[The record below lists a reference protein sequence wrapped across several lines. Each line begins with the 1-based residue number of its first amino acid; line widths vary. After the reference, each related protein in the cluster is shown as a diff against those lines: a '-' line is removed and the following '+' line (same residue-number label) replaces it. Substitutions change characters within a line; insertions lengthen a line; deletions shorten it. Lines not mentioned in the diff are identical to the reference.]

1 MALPLFEKDMN
12 IISKLSDEPNNT
24 KNEGLDGHQLK
35 DKFDEGGEALKQYLN
50 EVLLPYLEGVQA
62 AASLGIATISGI
74 SGATNVQEALEALKK
89 AIDNTSAGAIPDASL
104 GGGKLIAKTI
114 TAREMADGSI
124 GENALIN
131 GAVAEQKVA
140 DNGITKEKLADR
152 SVEARHLNKQIISDE
167 NIADNSID
175 ASGKLKSGSL
185 TAKLFAAQ
193 SVGETAIVDG
203 SVTNAKLAASSVGTS
218 KLIDGSITGK
228 KIESGAVTREKLA
241 ADTLSAPMRFAGT
254 AEYTVAL
261 SDIGKMI
268 TVSASVSSSSE
279 IIINV
284 DDTLADAPSGAE
296 FALLYRRGTSYTIK
310 FAGSQYSACLGL
322 TTWNTNRQY
331 AITDLFGIVVVKKVD
346 YGSNTNYWL
355 LTGNVE
361 AIT

>member
-12 IISKLSDEPNNT
+12 IISKLSHEPNSS
-24 KNEGLDGHQLK
+24 KNEGLDGDQLK
-35 DKFDEGGEALKQYLN
+35 DKFDEGGEALKEYIN
-50 EVLLPYLEGVQA
+50 GTLLPYLEGVQA

-74 SGATNVQEALEALKK
+74 SGATNVQAALEALKQ

-167 NIADNSID
+167 HIADNSID

-185 TAKLFAAQ
+185 AAKLFAAQ

-203 SVTNAKLAASSVGTS
+203 AVTGEKIAA
-218 KLIDGSITGK
+218 
-228 KIESGAVTREKLA
+228 GAVSGLYAVVIPTSGWQKYNNSDSNVYYLDMAVSGVKA
-241 ADTLSAPMRFAGT
+241 ADRGDLMLQRGIA
-254 AEYTVAL
+254 
-261 SDIGKMI
+261 SDFTDY
-268 TVSASVSSSSE
+268 TVSAFETDIEKLSHIVAANITADNTLRLFADE
-279 IIINV
+279 I
-284 DDTLADAPSGAE
+284 PSGSIYC
-296 FALLYRRGTSYTIK
+296 FLR
-310 FAGSQYSACLGL
+310 
-322 TTWNTNRQY
+322 
-331 AITDLFGIVVVKKVD
+331 VVKK
-346 YGSNTNYWL
+346 
-355 LTGNVE
+355 
-361 AIT
+361 